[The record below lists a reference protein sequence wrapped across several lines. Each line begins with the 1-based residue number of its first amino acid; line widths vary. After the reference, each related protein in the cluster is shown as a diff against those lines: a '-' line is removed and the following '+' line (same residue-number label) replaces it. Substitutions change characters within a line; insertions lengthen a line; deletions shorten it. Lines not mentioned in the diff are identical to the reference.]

1 MFSFFHKFRFLTALM
16 GLIGL
21 IGLSLAAQEPGSEK
35 LKPIQDNSFLV
46 EEAYNQEDGVV
57 QHISGFTRYRQS
69 QDWIYTFTQ
78 EWPVGGLKHQ
88 FSYTLPLQR
97 IQSAPDGKRGA
108 GDVALNY
115 RYQLLGD
122 GNATV
127 AFSPRFSLLLPT
139 GRDDQGR
146 GSGAVGYQL
155 NLPLSVVLGSQAVTH
170 FNIGATHTPNA
181 KNAIGDKANLTA
193 YNLGQSFI
201 WLVRPTFNV
210 MLEIAYASGET
221 VRGPG
226 LKDPANSF
234 YVSPGIRWAYN
245 FSNGLQIVPGIAFPI
260 GTGPSKGERAVFFY
274 VSFEHPLKKARK

>member
-1 MFSFFHKFRFLTALM
+1 MFSSFHKFHFLTAL
-16 GLIGL
+16 IGL
-21 IGLSLAAQEPGSEK
+21 MSLSLAAQEAKPEKPPG
-35 LKPIQDNSFLV
+35 IQDNSFLV

-88 FSYTLPLQR
+88 FSYTLPWQR

-146 GSGAVGYQL
+146 GSGAVGYQV
-155 NLPLSVVLGSQAVTH
+155 NLPFSVVLGSQAVTH
-170 FNIGATHTPNA
+170 FNLGATHTPNA
-181 KNAIGDKANLTA
+181 KNAVGDKANLTA
-193 YNLGQSFI
+193 YNFGQSFI
-201 WLVRPTFNV
+201 WLVRPTFNL

-221 VRGPG
+221 VRGTG

-234 YVSPGIRWAYN
+234 YVSPGLRWAYN

-260 GTGPSKGERAVFFY
+260 GVGPSKGERGVFFY
-274 VSFEHPLKKARK
+274 LSFEHPFKKATK

>member
-1 MFSFFHKFRFLTALM
+1 MISRFLRPCFFTAL
-16 GLIGL
+16 IAF
-21 IGLSLAAQEPGSEK
+21 SLAAQEPKPEK
-35 LKPIQDNSFLV
+35 TGVIQDNSFLV

-57 QHISGFTRYRQS
+57 QHINTFSRYRQS
-69 QDWIYTFTQ
+69 RDWIYTFTQ

-88 FSYTLPLQR
+88 FSYTLPWQR
-97 IQSAPDGKRGA
+97 IHSAPDGRRGA
-108 GDVALNY
+108 GDIALNY

-122 GNATV
+122 GFSTV

-146 GSGAVGYQL
+146 GSSAVGYQV
-155 NLPLSVVLGSQAVTH
+155 NLPLSVVLGPQVVTH
-170 FNIGATHTPNA
+170 VNIGVTHTPNG
-181 KNAIGDKANLTA
+181 KNLRGEKADLTA

-210 MLEIAYASGET
+210 MLEIAYASGEA

-234 YVSPGIRWAYN
+234 YVSPGIRWAHT

-260 GTGPSKGERAVFFY
+260 GTGPSSGERAVYFY
-274 VSFEHPLKKARK
+274 VSFEHPFKKAAK